1 MVEDPGA
8 AARADPLRPLN
19 PPRPLTVLTRRAG
32 GTIDPVR
39 PAALIEGGRRV
50 AVSRVEE
57 VWCVEDEWWR
67 RPISRRY
74 YRLALADGRV
84 RVVYHDRAEAAWFA
98 QRY

>member
-1 MVEDPGA
+1 MVADPGA

-19 PPRPLTVLTRRAG
+19 LPRPATVLTRRHAG
-32 GTIDPVR
+32 VVDPTR
-39 PAALIEGGRRV
+39 PAALVEGGRRLPV
-50 AVSRVEE
+50 ARIEE

-84 RVVYHDRAEAAWFA
+84 RVVYHDRAAGAWFA